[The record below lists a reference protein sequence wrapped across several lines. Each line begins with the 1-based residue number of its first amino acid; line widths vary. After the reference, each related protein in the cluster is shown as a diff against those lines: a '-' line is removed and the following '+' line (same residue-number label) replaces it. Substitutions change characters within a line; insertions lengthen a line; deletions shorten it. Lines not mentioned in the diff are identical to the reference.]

1 MERFSGFNDPL
12 TGRNPFVERGVDYVG
27 LSAVQRALYGGIQT
41 YLIPLIGLARIPL
54 VLAFSLLWVPFQ
66 LLPRVLGRHVDAL
79 FARLLLFCMG
89 TYRICC
95 FTSTKGNPRYAS
107 FKTPPRFHVASQLT
121 NPLDVLAYTVVFRPG
136 FIHIPYEDRLRKPF
150 LAFFRAVFYQNYCPP
165 RALKDS
171 AHALFVSTRYPCICF
186 PEGGPT
192 NGTVL
197 MVPTVTLQVPGT
209 VVCAAVKYGPILSI
223 PTVARPYPT
232 VSSFIHDVGV
242 PLRAIDVQTVT
253 QNGVESVMQ
262 GIGIAAGVPSGS
274 LDAKARI
281 EFLKRYMRKR
291 DKDE

>member
-1 MERFSGFNDPL
+1 
-12 TGRNPFVERGVDYVG
+12 
-27 LSAVQRALYGGIQT
+27 
-41 YLIPLIGLARIPL
+41 
-54 VLAFSLLWVPFQ
+54 
-66 LLPRVLGRHVDAL
+66 
-79 FARLLLFCMG
+79 
-89 TYRICC
+89 
-95 FTSTKGNPRYAS
+95 
-107 FKTPPRFHVASQLT
+107 
-121 NPLDVLAYTVVFRPG
+121 
-136 FIHIPYEDRLRKPF
+136 
-150 LAFFRAVFYQNYCPP
+150 
-165 RALKDS
+165 
-171 AHALFVSTRYPCICF
+171 
-186 PEGGPT
+186 
-192 NGTVL
+192 

-209 VVCAAVKYGPILSI
+209 IVCAAVKYGPILSI